1 MNIRVRFAPSPTGY
15 LHVGGTRT
23 ALFNWLYA
31 RHEGG
36 KFLLRIEDT
45 DKARST
51 DEHRQVILDGLSW
64 LGLDWDEELV
74 FQGARVKRHQEIA
87 DRLLTEGKAYLDEG
101 AIRFRVPPGE
111 IAWEDAVHGR
121 ISFQGADIKDFI
133 ILRSDRTPIY
143 NLAVVVDDLDMR
155 ITHVLRGDDHI
166 SNTPK
171 QIALYQALDAPLP
184 VFGHVPMINGPDGK
198 KLSKRHG
205 ATAVGD
211 YQHMGI
217 LPAAMRN
224 FLALLGWS
232 PGGDREIMTLD
243 EMIQLF
249 SFAGI
254 QQKAAIF
261 DMTKLEWMNG
271 QYLSMTPAEQLLPLV
286 APQLETLG
294 VNGNKEAVL
303 KAIAAV
309 KTRSRTTLDVA
320 RQVAARL
327 LPPRRAAPRP
337 ALGVPLGLL
346 PRPQVAHVLLE
357 EPQRLSTPGRLH
369 QVVPH
374 LVQLACP
381 HLLAVVP
388 LRQADR
394 QQRERRR
401 GNLDPRH
408 VDELRADPE
417 HLAGH
422 VRGPDGALPRAL
434 ILIDQHVE
442 RVDHGAQPPH
452 HRGVPILLGLVQHVG
467 DVGRQRGA
475 RQHPQPTV
483 AHLGQ
488 VHDVGSDG
496 DGARGERRVGPAD
509 RGPGGPHG
517 VGRRRARHRP
527 SQPAARP
534 PAPAAAAE
542 RRQLGRLRPGGRN
555 DRDQALR
562 PVDPA
567 RPAERH

>member
-1 MNIRVRFAPSPTGY
+1 MTVRVRFAPSPTGY
-15 LHVGGTRT
+15 LHVGGART
-23 ALFNWLYA
+23 ALFNWLWR

-51 DEHRQVILDGLSW
+51 DEHTQVILDGLSW

-74 FQGARVKRHQEIA
+74 FQGARVQRHKEIA
-87 DRLLTEGKAYLDEG
+87 DRLLAEGKAYMDEG
-101 AIRFRVPPGE
+101 AIRFRFPPGE

-143 NLAVVVDDLDMR
+143 NLAVVVDDLDMG

-171 QIALYQALDAPLP
+171 QVALYEALDAPLP

-211 YQHMGI
+211 YQHIGI

-309 KTRSRTTLDVA
+309 KPRSRTTLDVA

-327 LPPRRAAPRP
+327 DAK
-337 ALGVPLGLL
+337 
-346 PRPQVAHVLLE
+346 HV
-357 EPQRLSTPGRLH
+357 
-369 QVVPH
+369 V
-374 LVQLACP
+374 
-381 HLLAVVP
+381 
-388 LRQADR
+388 
-394 QQRERRR
+394 
-401 GNLDPRH
+401 
-408 VDELRADPE
+408 VDEKATKEIAKDPASYKAALEASLSVLKAADWTPEVLERTLRT
-417 HLAGH
+417 LAEQKGVAAGKKFQPH
-422 VRGPDGALPRAL
+422 PVAPAGGTGSGPGDEGPDVGGRDAGFRRVEGA
-434 ILIDQHVE
+434 
-442 RVDHGAQPPH
+442 G
-452 HRGVPILLGLVQHVG
+452 RGG
-467 DVGRQRGA
+467 GA
-475 RQHPQPTV
+475 RDTT
-483 AHLGQ
+483 
-488 VHDVGSDG
+488 
-496 DGARGERRVGPAD
+496 
-509 RGPGGPHG
+509 
-517 VGRRRARHRP
+517 
-527 SQPAARP
+527 P
-534 PAPAAAAE
+534 PC
-542 RRQLGRLRPGGRN
+542 
-555 DRDQALR
+555 
-562 PVDPA
+562 
-567 RPAERH
+567 